1 MRSRQKNLIF
11 LGKKRRSHE
20 QIHSPWQMFKV
31 TVNKQ
36 HNYGMPCLTFANK
49 TKEAPEQGCGGWKD
63 AGQTASVLSF
73 LNAL

>member
-1 MRSRQKNLIF
+1 
-11 LGKKRRSHE
+11 
-20 QIHSPWQMFKV
+20 MFKG

-36 HNYGMPCLTFANK
+36 HNYGVPCLTFANK
-49 TKEAPEQGCGGWKD
+49 KKEAPEQGCGEWKD